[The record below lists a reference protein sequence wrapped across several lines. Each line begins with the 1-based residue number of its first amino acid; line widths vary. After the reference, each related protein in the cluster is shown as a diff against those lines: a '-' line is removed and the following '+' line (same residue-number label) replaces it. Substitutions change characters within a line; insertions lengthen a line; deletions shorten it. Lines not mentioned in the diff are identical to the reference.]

1 MPLHFCC
8 AAKAR
13 RHQDANDPS
22 IKQVRFGMH
31 FNTFKRAV
39 FVAALGF
46 GFVSIARGGGIE
58 VPQQGARAAG
68 QADAFTAQADDP
80 SAIFYNPA
88 GLTQLKG
95 TNFSGGVF
103 AIFPEFHFSGEGGES
118 MRLPS
123 VLPHLYAETDFGL
136 DRWRFGIGLND
147 TMGINEDWG
156 NKGPLA
162 LLVDKASL
170 TLLSLS
176 PTVSYKVNDHLSAG
190 VALNVYYG
198 ELNLRRNVVLGAPPI
213 PEGTFHFRGHDEAVG
228 VTPGI
233 MWKIDDHNTLGAY
246 YRSPYQLDFG
256 GDARITAKGVPEI
269 GPSSTDTTL
278 DFPQSAGIGYAL
290 RPIQPLKVEADV
302 IWTDWSSFGTTKFS
316 SSNPAFTGQKTV
328 FDWKSGFTFRLG
340 AQYNVT
346 PHWVLRAGYAYGQ
359 NAIPTSTFSPL
370 VPDSNYHLFAAG
382 IGYETDRWS
391 VDLAYQYIYRERRHI
406 HDNLYSPLTDGTWD
420 NQMNCLMLTA
430 GYKL

>member
-1 MPLHFCC
+1 
-8 AAKAR
+8 
-13 RHQDANDPS
+13 
-22 IKQVRFGMH
+22 MH
-31 FNTFKRAV
+31 LNTFRRIV

-46 GFVSIARGGGIE
+46 GLVSIARGGGIE

-95 TNFSGGVF
+95 THFSGGVF

-170 TLLSLS
+170 TLLSIS
-176 PTVSYKVNDHLSAG
+176 PTVSYKINDHLSAG
-190 VALNVYYG
+190 VALNAYWG
-198 ELNLRRNVVLGAPPI
+198 ELNVRRNVMLGAPPI

-233 MWKIDDHNTLGAY
+233 MWKIDSRSTIGAY
-246 YRSPYQLDFG
+246 YRSPYHLDFD

-269 GPSSTDTTL
+269 GPSSASTAL
-278 DFPQSAGIGYAL
+278 DFPQSAGIGYAV
-290 RPIQPLKVEADV
+290 RPIEPLKVEADV
-302 IWTDWSSFGTTKFS
+302 IWTDWSSFEKSSIS
-316 SSNPAFTGQKTV
+316 SSDPHFNGQKTV
-328 FDWKSGFTFRLG
+328 YDWKSGFTFRLG
-340 AQYNVT
+340 AQYDLT

-382 IGYETDRWS
+382 IGYEADRWS